1 MALKVELK
9 PGEKLIVG
17 ETLITNDKQ
26 RARFFIQGDAPIL
39 REKDIL
45 LPDDARTMAQQVY
58 LAVQVMYLK
67 QDITVTQKEYFDLI
81 GKILQAAPSTR
92 DIISDIST
100 AILRE
105 ELYHALKLARKLIEY
120 ERTLISHVSAG
131 NSGNSGISAIR
142 KHLGISGS
150 ESS

>member
-45 LPDDARTMAQQVY
+45 LPEDASTMAQQVY

-67 QDITVTQKEYFDLI
+67 QDITVTQKEYFDVI

-92 DIISDIST
+92 DLISEIST

-105 ELYHALKLARKLIEY
+105 ELYRALKLAKKLIEY
-120 ERTLISHVSAG
+120 ERTLISHVST
-131 NSGNSGISAIR
+131 SNSGISTVR
-142 KHLGISGS
+142 EHLSLSGS
-150 ESS
+150 EDSGS

>member
-45 LPDDARTMAQQVY
+45 LPDHAKTIAQQVY

-67 QDITVTQKEYFDLI
+67 QDITVTQKVYFDII
-81 GKILQAAPSTR
+81 GQILEAAPSTR
-92 DIISDIST
+92 DLISDIST
-100 AILRE
+100 AILQE
-105 ELYHALKLARKLIEY
+105 ELYKALKLAKKLIEY
-120 ERTLISHVSAG
+120 ERTLISHVSTSNAG
-131 NSGNSGISAIR
+131 VSAVR
-142 KHLGISGS
+142 QHLGLDGPEGTGS
-150 ESS
+150 

>member
-45 LPDDARTMAQQVY
+45 LPEDASTMAQQVY

-67 QDITVTQKEYFDLI
+67 QDITVTQKEYFDVI

-92 DIISDIST
+92 DLISEISS

-105 ELYHALKLARKLIEY
+105 ELYRALKLAKK
-120 ERTLISHVSAG
+120 TD
-131 NSGNSGISAIR
+131 
-142 KHLGISGS
+142 
-150 ESS
+150 

>member
-45 LPDDARTMAQQVY
+45 LPDDAKTMAQQVY

-67 QDITVTQKEYFDLI
+67 QDITATQKEYFDII
-81 GKILQAAPSTR
+81 GKILLAAPSTR
-92 DIISDIST
+92 ELISDIST
-100 AILRE
+100 AILRD
-105 ELYHALKLARKLIEY
+105 ELYRALKLAKNLVEY
-120 ERTLISHVSAG
+120 ERALTSHVSAS
-131 NSGNSGISAIR
+131 NSGVSAVR
-142 KHLGISGS
+142 EHLGLSGS
-150 ESS
+150 EGTGS

>member
-45 LPDDARTMAQQVY
+45 LPEEAKTMAQQVY

-67 QDITVTQKEYFDLI
+67 QDVTVTQKEYFDII

-92 DIISDIST
+92 DLISDIST
-100 AILRE
+100 ALLRD
-105 ELYHALKLARKLIEY
+105 ELYRALKLAKNLVEY
-120 ERTLISHVSAG
+120 ERALISHVSTSNTG
-131 NSGNSGISAIR
+131 VSAVR
-142 KHLGISGS
+142 QHLGLSRPEDTGS
-150 ESS
+150 

>member
-45 LPDDARTMAQQVY
+45 LPEDASTMAQQVY

-67 QDITVTQKEYFDLI
+67 QDITITQKEYFDVI
-81 GKILQAAPSTR
+81 NQVLQAAPSTHEL
-92 DIISDIST
+92 IADISA

-105 ELYHALKLARKLIEY
+105 DLYRALKLARKLIEY
-120 ERTLISHVSAG
+120 ERTLISHVST
-131 NSGNSGISAIR
+131 SNSGISAVR
-142 KHLGISGS
+142 DHLGLSRPKSTGS
-150 ESS
+150 

>member
-45 LPDDARTMAQQVY
+45 LPEDASTMAQQVY

-67 QDITVTQKEYFDLI
+67 QDITITQKEYFDVI
-81 GKILQAAPSTR
+81 NQILQAAPSTHEL
-92 DIISDIST
+92 IADISA

-105 ELYHALKLARKLIEY
+105 DLYRALKLARKLIEY
-120 ERTLISHVSAG
+120 ERTLISHVST
-131 NSGNSGISAIR
+131 SNSGISAVR
-142 KHLGISGS
+142 DHLGLSRPKSTGS
-150 ESS
+150 

>member
-45 LPDDARTMAQQVY
+45 LPDDAKTMAQQVY

-67 QDITVTQKEYFDLI
+67 QDVTVTQKEYFDII

-92 DIISDIST
+92 EIISDIST
-100 AILRE
+100 AILRD
-105 ELYHALKLARKLIEY
+105 ELYRALKLAKNLVEY
-120 ERTLISHVSAG
+120 ERALTSHVSTS
-131 NSGNSGISAIR
+131 NSGVSAVR
-142 KHLGISGS
+142 EHLGLSGS
-150 ESS
+150 EDTGS